1 MIQVNIADYIVQVGE
16 SMPERDDPDC
26 ARAALVERFG
36 SEWESEQRYHGFH
49 GWHDL
54 HVEVR
59 WASPWP
65 FLCVG
70 QQYERKGGGYPG
82 VLLVPETAVL
92 FIGAGERLLAYDLR
106 GPTRLWEDQADAG
119 FHGWQRHEDL
129 VVMSAEL
136 ELAAWDL
143 GGVKRWSAFV
153 EPPWGYHVESGTVH
167 LDVMGTVSSFPLWV
181 GPSHA

>member
-1 MIQVNIADYIVQVGE
+1 MIQVTMADYIVQVGE

-26 ARAALVERFG
+26 AHAALRERLG
-36 SEWESEQRYHGFH
+36 SEREHEQRYHGFH

-54 HVEVR
+54 HVEMR
-59 WASPWP
+59 RASPWP
-65 FLCVG
+65 FLCVA

-106 GPTRLWEDQADAG
+106 GPTRLWEDQAGAG
-119 FHGWQRHEDL
+119 FHGWQRHE
-129 VVMSAEL
+129 VVVMMSAEL

-143 GGVKRWSAFV
+143 RGVKRWSTFV
-153 EPPWGYHVESGTVH
+153 EPPWNYHVESGTVQ

-181 GPSHA
+181 GPSQA